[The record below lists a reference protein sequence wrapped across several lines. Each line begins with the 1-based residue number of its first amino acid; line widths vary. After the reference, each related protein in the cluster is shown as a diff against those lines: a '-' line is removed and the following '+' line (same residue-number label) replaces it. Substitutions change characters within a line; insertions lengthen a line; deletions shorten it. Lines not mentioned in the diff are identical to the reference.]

1 MCGTTNLILHFH
13 IDPLEDQN
21 FKRIALHPTSF
32 HVTCH
37 ERFANAKSFA
47 SCFRIVRRFALRS
60 TTALLQFDPCTEA
73 SRPEPRDRG
82 LLLRERHGESLH
94 GLFDARVPDQQ
105 LGLHGRYPSIAL
117 NFASISAICGPE
129 VGDESHLT
137 MSVLQ
142 RNWLRRWENAW
153 GTTAMAL
160 PSPKELH
167 GTRVKP
173 CKRDMLR
180 LSMKLVFMR

>member
-1 MCGTTNLILHFH
+1 MPVAAPSPRACSPSRWNRGG
-13 IDPLEDQN
+13 
-21 FKRIALHPTSF
+21 
-32 HVTCH
+32 C
-37 ERFANAKSFA
+37 
-47 SCFRIVRRFALRS
+47 SCQSPSVRH
-60 TTALLQFDPCTEA
+60 
-73 SRPEPRDRG
+73 PEPRRTSRQSHRPG
-82 LLLRERHGESLH
+82 KRQLARHLQSHQVPTAPRLSLE
-94 GLFDARVPDQQ
+94 APAP
-105 LGLHGRYPSIAL
+105 LGH
-117 NFASISAICGPE
+117 SANLEPE

-160 PSPKELH
+160 SSPKELH

-180 LSMKLVFMR
+180 LSMKLVFHEMIEDNDDRKI

>member
-1 MCGTTNLILHFH
+1 MSPFNSREFSRPPMCGSTNLILHFY

-21 FKRIALHPTSF
+21 FKRIALRPTSF

-47 SCFRIVRRFALRS
+47 SCFRIVRRFALRR
-60 TTALLQFDPCTEA
+60 TTAPLQFDPCTEA

-94 GLFDARVPDQQ
+94 GLVDARVADQQ

-117 NFASISAICGPE
+117 NFASYRHLRTRGWRREPPHNVRFATKLVTTMGE
-129 VGDESHLT
+129 RLGDNSE
-137 MSVLQ
+137 
-142 RNWLRRWENAW
+142 LRRNRTN
-153 GTTAMAL
+153 G
-160 PSPKELH
+160 H
-167 GTRVKP
+167 I
-173 CKRDMLR
+173 
-180 LSMKLVFMR
+180 